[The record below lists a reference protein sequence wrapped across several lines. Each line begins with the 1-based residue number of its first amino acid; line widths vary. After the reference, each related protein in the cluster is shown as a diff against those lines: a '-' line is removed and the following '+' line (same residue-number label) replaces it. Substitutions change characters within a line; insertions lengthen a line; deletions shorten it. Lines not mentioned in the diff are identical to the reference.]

1 MNVILMI
8 QKMGETKSR
17 HLFSPNKASSIPRT
31 RTEYIQ
37 FSFWSR
43 ESHENPQTTQAVA
56 KTIVFSSQTDRKA
69 PLLKVI
75 PIKLID
81 REEVK
86 LVST

>member
-1 MNVILMI
+1 MRGAESQLVIFCT
-8 QKMGETKSR
+8 QVR
-17 HLFSPNKASSIPRT
+17 HPVAGLGCIHLNCWPRG
-31 RTEYIQ
+31 
-37 FSFWSR
+37 
-43 ESHENPQTTQAVA
+43 SHENPQTTQAVA